1 MKSIYA
7 FVAVIALLIAALPAE
22 GRMRVVEQGYEA
34 NPQLLV
40 LPSAP
45 GGTMTLKDCATCAP
59 RTLTT
64 STSTRFQLWNE
75 DMPLSAFAQLLRDNP
90 TINLTV
96 MTDART
102 GVVTRIQVQAEP
114 ANSRSR

>member
-1 MKSIYA
+1 MKTIHA
-7 FVAVIALLIAALPAE
+7 LIAAIALLIAALPAE
-22 GRMRVVEQGYEA
+22 SRMRVVEQGYES

-40 LPSAP
+40 LPTAP
-45 GGTMTLKDCATCAP
+45 GGTMRLKDCATCSS

-64 STSTRFQLWNE
+64 STSTRFQLWNA
-75 DMPLSAFAQLLRDNP
+75 DMPLSEFVQLLRDNP

-102 GVVTRIQVQAEP
+102 GVVTRIQVQANP
-114 ANSRSR
+114 ATSRSR

>member
-1 MKSIYA
+1 MKTVKTW
-7 FVAVIALLIAALPAE
+7 VAAIALVITALPAE

-40 LPSAP
+40 LPTAV
-45 GGTMTLKDCATCAP
+45 GGRMTLRECATCAP
-59 RTLTT
+59 RTLATT
-64 STSTRFQLWNE
+64 AATRYQLFNE
-75 DMPLSAFAQLLRDNP
+75 DMPLSVFAQLLRDNP